1 MITIC
6 HSLLLFTE
14 VLSIIFVFC
23 RLAGRRSLG
32 RVWLCREIVS
42 HQQASRDGPFPGFRK
57 SSGSHTLNAWLEESL
72 MIYYWL
78 GRGYEKEFLV
88 HSVLSF
94 RGCDLWLPGR
104 GLLTIPDYVAFTS
117 EMQCIFQG
125 TLSKTERLW
134 FMHLEGCPL
143 YPAFLEC
150 SA

>member
-1 MITIC
+1 MITVC

-23 RLAGRRSLG
+23 RLAGRASLG
-32 RVWLCREIVS
+32 RVWPCREIVS
-42 HQQASRDGPFPGFRK
+42 HQQALP
-57 SSGSHTLNAWLEESL
+57 WLQEVLWEPHPQCLAGESL
-72 MIYYWL
+72 LIYYWL

-94 RGCDLWLPGR
+94 QGCDLWLPGR
-104 GLLTIPDYVAFTS
+104 GLLTIPGYVVCTS

-125 TLSKTERLW
+125 TLSKAERLW
-134 FMHLEGCPL
+134 FMHFEGCPL